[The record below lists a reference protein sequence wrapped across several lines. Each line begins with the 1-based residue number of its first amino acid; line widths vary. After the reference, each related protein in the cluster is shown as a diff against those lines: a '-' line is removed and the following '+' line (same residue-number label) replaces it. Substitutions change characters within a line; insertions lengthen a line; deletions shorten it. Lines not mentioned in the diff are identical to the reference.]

1 MALCIVLQP
10 TLAGGPSSALSTP
23 GAYTVLPW
31 SLGDATKTG
40 TQYACPTGTH
50 LLLTVEEVNA
60 PPQIPLDAGDVAQ
73 AYAWGI
79 SAVIVLWSVGFV
91 VGLIVN
97 TIKKG

>member
-1 MALCIVLQP
+1 MALCIAIEGVLATGRP
-10 TLAGGPSSALSTP
+10 ANSTTGLLNAAWSAGE
-23 GAYTVLPW
+23 
-31 SLGDATKTG
+31 ATKTG